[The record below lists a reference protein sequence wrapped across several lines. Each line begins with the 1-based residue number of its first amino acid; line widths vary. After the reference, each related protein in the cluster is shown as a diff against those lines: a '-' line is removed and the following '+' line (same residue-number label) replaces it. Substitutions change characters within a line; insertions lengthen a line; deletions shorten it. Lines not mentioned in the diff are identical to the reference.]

1 VFVAAARRFLLL
13 LLGVAG
19 CVAVVSLLLGL
30 ALDASL
36 SRSLSLGFYAVGAFL
51 LVAGFF
57 MGNRGPARLRGQ
69 PGDEGVWGLG
79 RKSGVRLATP
89 EESAEAVATTAVF
102 LAVGVAMLVL
112 GVLADGRYSL
122 Y

>member
-1 VFVAAARRFLLL
+1 MLAAAARRFLLL
-13 LLGVAG
+13 LLGVAAA
-19 CVAVVSLLLGL
+19 VAVVSLLLGL

-36 SRSLSLGFYAVGAFL
+36 TRSLSLGFYAMGAFL

-57 MGNRGPARLRGQ
+57 MGSRGPARLRGQ

-89 EESAEAVATTAVF
+89 EESADAVATTAVF

-112 GVLADGRYSL
+112 GVLADSRYSL

>member
-1 VFVAAARRFLLL
+1 MLAAAARRFLVLL
-13 LLGVAG
+13 VAVG
-19 CVAVVSLLLGL
+19 GGVAVVSLLIGL

-36 SRSLSLGFYAVGAFL
+36 SRALSLGFYAVGAFL
-51 LVAGFF
+51 LVSGFF

-79 RKSGVRLATP
+79 RRSGVRLATP
-89 EESAEAVATTAVF
+89 EESADAVATTAVF
-102 LAVGVAMLVL
+102 LAVGIAMLVL
-112 GVLADGRYSL
+112 GVIADGRYSL

>member
-1 VFVAAARRFLLL
+1 VLLAAVRRFLLL
-13 LLGVAG
+13 LVAVTAG
-19 CVAVVSLLLGL
+19 VAVVSLLLGL

-36 SRSLSLGFYAVGAFL
+36 SRALSLGFYAVGAFL
-51 LVAGFF
+51 LVSGFF
-57 MGNRGPARLRGQ
+57 MGSRGPARLRGQ

-89 EESAEAVATTAVF
+89 EESADAVATTAVF
-102 LAVGVAMLVL
+102 LAVGIAMLVL
-112 GVLADGRYSL
+112 GVLADSRYSL

>member
-1 VFVAAARRFLLL
+1 MVVAAARRFLLL
-13 LLGVAG
+13 LVGVAAA
-19 CVAVVSLLLGL
+19 VAVVSLLIGL

-36 SRSLSLGFYAVGAFL
+36 TRSLSLGFYAMGAFL

-57 MGNRGPARLRGQ
+57 TGSRGPARLRGQ

-89 EESAEAVATTAVF
+89 EESADAVATTAVF
-102 LAVGVAMLVL
+102 LAVGIAMLVL
-112 GVLADGRYSL
+112 GVLADSRYSL